1 MPSRVFSPWESQL
14 LGWLGK
20 KGQNKMDV
28 ASGCAFRDLAK
39 SVGSRACPAAQ
50 QACGW
55 HWLFLCVISA
65 GIVGKHDGVLA
76 SSGSRE
82 TEERRQLLP
91 AHTPAPCGGSVCPS
105 PGQAERGE
113 QTGLRPGGGRDH
125 VSS

>member
-1 MPSRVFSPWESQL
+1 MWL
-14 LGWLGK
+14 LVVHSETWLK
-20 KGQNKMDV
+20 ASV
-28 ASGCAFRDLAK
+28 AEPVL
-39 SVGSRACPAAQ
+39 AAQ
-50 QACGW
+50 QVCGW
-55 HWLFLCVISA
+55 HWLFLCGISA

-91 AHTPAPCGGSVCPS
+91 AHTLAPCGGSVCPS